1 MWKVILALLKT
12 KFPGVRVDALTNMS
26 KNMEMA
32 VASEDDAKKLV
43 ESLDTNKVE
52 AFAKEYRSGIDKEI
66 TEANKTFEKGL
77 RDKYDFKDKTIVDD
91 DDPGKGGK
99 GGGSD
104 DIETKI
110 ANAMAKAMAP
120 MTEFM
125 TSMKAEK
132 IATGRRSQVES
143 ILKDVPDSYKN
154 RILKD
159 FGRMS
164 FQDDDAFNEYL
175 TDTKTDVDA
184 YVQEMAD
191 NGLSKS
197 GHISFGQIDKNG
209 VSAGVADYIKSQS
222 ADGGSDLGGKEL

>member
-1 MWKVILALLKT
+1 MWKKILALLKNQ
-12 KFPGVRVDALTNMS
+12 FPGVREDVLTNMA
-26 KNMEMA
+26 KGMEMA
-32 VASEDDAKKLV
+32 VKTEEDAKKLV
-43 ESLDTNKVE
+43 ESLDKDKVE
-52 AFAKEYRSGIDKEI
+52 AFSKDYRSGIDKEI
-66 TEANKTFEKGL
+66 TEANKTFERGL
-77 RDKYDFKDKTIVDD
+77 RDKYDFKDKTIGDD

-120 MTEFM
+120 LNEFM
-125 TSMKAEK
+125 TSIKAEK
-132 IATGRRSQVES
+132 ITSGRRSQVES
-143 ILKDVPDSYKN
+143 LLKDVPESYKN

-159 FGRMS
+159 FARMS
-164 FQDDDAFNEYL
+164 FQDDNAFDDYL

-191 NGLSKS
+191 QGLSRT
-197 GHISFGQIDKNG
+197 GQVSFGQIDKNG